1 MESAAQ
7 AHLGGALAWVGSQVL
22 WIEYELKGEML
33 AVLNRIFRSRARAS
47 GSGSS
52 VRASERAPFV

>member
-22 WIEYELKGEML
+22 WIEYELKGERL
-33 AVLNRIFRSRARAS
+33 AVLNRIFL
-47 GSGSS
+47 
-52 VRASERAPFV
+52 